1 MLFPHGLAVTSALKL
16 CRAEKH
22 CYVRCKTW
30 KTSHV
35 LSGLSQQL
43 LPALL
48 QLQHNRL
55 KLQRVAAKH
64 AQGGIVQPVR
74 LIFSS
79 RCLPVFYVKR
89 TLPPLGI
96 VLATTSVFG
105 LLSRTSQLSQHH
117 KAVSCLDQPQVR

>member
-1 MLFPHGLAVTSALKL
+1 MKSRKTLLCALQDMEDVPCAVWLVTA
-16 CRAEKH
+16 
-22 CYVRCKTW
+22 V
-30 KTSHV
+30 
-35 LSGLSQQL
+35 L

-55 KLQRVAAKH
+55 ILQRVAAEH
-64 AQGGIVQPVR
+64 AQRGILQPVR

-79 RCLPVFYVKR
+79 RCLPVFYFKR

-105 LLSRTSQLSQHH
+105 FLSRTFQLFQHH
-117 KAVSCLDQPQVR
+117 NVVSCLDRPQVH